1 MPAPPLHGRARTPN
15 RNGRGALG
23 PTITWLGTPQ
33 VEEAKDYRKML
44 APQGVSQ
51 TSGASSTLSIP
62 FLTALVSSGPRFPVV
77 TTLALAQWSRHFS
90 HLEEWL
96 DMQRQTHTSS
106 F

>member
-1 MPAPPLHGRARTPN
+1 MPAPPLHGRARIPN
-15 RNGRGALG
+15 RNGRRALG
-23 PTITWLGTPQ
+23 PTITWPGTPQ

-51 TSGASSTLSIP
+51 TSGASCTLSIP
-62 FLTALVSSGPRFPVV
+62 FLTTLVSSGPHFPVV

-96 DMQRQTHTSS
+96 VMQRQTHTSA